1 MQKKLIALAVA
12 GLVSAPAFAQSNVTV
27 YGLVDVGF
35 SNLGGSSTHKNR
47 SGIDSGLQSGSR
59 IGFRGVEDLGN
70 GLKVAFVLEQGLSVD
85 RTNTNGGLLGG
96 GTNRQSY
103 LALVGNFGTF
113 AFGRQYT
120 PQHTFFDAI
129 EPFNTGTVGNV
140 ENLYATGGN
149 AALAL
154 APAPYSGAAGAI
166 RLDNVIAYV
175 SPDFGGLTVTA
186 AYTANGIGDES
197 STAKGAKN
205 ADAKVWAINPV
216 YKNGPL
222 LVGLNYHRISVDGVG
237 GADDANVKN
246 NVWDLGGAYDFG
258 AVRLSALYG
267 KSKLSGDAAAGIKNT
282 QTSWLVGA
290 SVPVSEAGKV
300 LVSYIKTELDFTSS
314 TGLKDRDA
322 KKFSIGYTHDL
333 SKRTNLYA
341 AYAKLSSDKVVG
353 TDNLTFNSFGSN
365 FERGVNIG
373 LRHKF

>member
-70 GLKVAFVLEQGLSVD
+70 GLKVAFVLEQGLNVD
-85 RTNTNGGLLGG
+85 RNTSGGLLGG
-96 GTNRQSY
+96 STNRQSY

-120 PQHTFFDAI
+120 PQHTFFDSI
-129 EPFNTGTVGNV
+129 DPFNTGTVGNV
-140 ENLYATGGN
+140 ENLYATGVN
-149 AALAL
+149 SAV
-154 APAPYSGAAGAI
+154 GADLGAGAI
-166 RLDNVIAYV
+166 RLDNVVAYV

-186 AYTANGIGDES
+186 AYTANGLADES
-197 STAKGAKN
+197 ATEKNTKST
-205 ADAKVWAINPV
+205 DAKVWAINPV

-222 LVGLNYHRISVDGVG
+222 LVGLNYHRITIDSLDGTSNN
-237 GADDANVKN
+237 DAKN
-246 NVWDLGGAYDFG
+246 SVWDLGGAYDFG

-267 KSKLSGDAAAGIKNT
+267 KSKLSGDAIDTLGIKNT

-290 SVPVSEAGKV
+290 TIPVSEAGKV
-300 LVSYIKTELDFTSS
+300 LVSYIKTELDYSSS

-341 AYAKLSSDKVVG
+341 AYAKLSSDKVGDDLAFDSVFR
-353 TDNLTFNSFGSN
+353 NESN
-365 FERGVNIG
+365 YKRGINIG